1 MSKMENKHDVPS
13 YKEGLN
19 ALNAQLDGV
28 MPTEISAGFDQDANR
43 LASLYV
49 SPLIV
54 KAGED
59 APLFSLENAL
69 GKYVGLADLL
79 EQGPVVLVFYRGG
92 WCPYCNLQLRLY
104 QGILT
109 QIKLANGN
117 LVAVSPQIPD
127 ESLNMAEKNGL
138 EFEVLSDPG
147 NKVAR
152 HYTTVFKNSEESLN
166 LMKNAGIDFDSFY
179 SDDSQEIPVPA
190 VFIISPN
197 GKIIFAKAESGN
209 YRERVE
215 PADILS
221 VLEKLI

>member
-1 MSKMENKHDVPS
+1 MENKNDVPS
-13 YKEGLN
+13 YKKGLN
-19 ALNAQLDGV
+19 ELNAQLNDM
-28 MPTEISAGFDQDANR
+28 MPAEISSGFDQDANR

-54 KAGED
+54 KTGD
-59 APLFSLENAL
+59 QAPLFSLENAL
-69 GKYVGLADLL
+69 GKWVGLADLL
-79 EQGPVVLVFYRGG
+79 EKGPVVLVFYRGG

-109 QIKLANGN
+109 QIKLASGN
-117 LVAVSPQIPD
+117 LVAISPQIPD
-127 ESLNMAEKNGL
+127 ESLNMSEKNGL

-190 VFIISPN
+190 VFVIVPD
-197 GKIIFAKAESGN
+197 GKIIFAKAESGD

-221 VLEKLI
+221 ALENLV